1 MISTGH
7 WRTLKPNQIGRDQF
21 GSAIYGKTWVDRKSK
36 KKPTPP
42 PEILFRPKPIKDNK
56 KSPAEID
63 LDLWNSWKKSGSKE
77 DLSVLMHRFDGT
89 VAKSVYMFKGYA
101 VPESVIE
108 AAAYIALKKAL
119 ENYDPTKGANINT
132 FVTQYVRKVG
142 QFVGKYSNMGKI
154 PENRRLKIPA
164 YTEAKKILFER
175 MGHEPDA
182 KTLATYLK
190 WDMKEITRMETE
202 LGRRDLV
209 ASQMTEP
216 DVAEGL
222 VLDSAEDKT
231 SFRAVY
237 LALDD
242 SIERL
247 VFEYTSGYNGKKEL
261 SPSEISKKLKI
272 HPSKVSRIKKKI
284 NNMFLERGV

>member
-1 MISTGH
+1 MGSTGH

-36 KKPTPP
+36 TKKNRMPTAP
-42 PEILFRPKPIKDNK
+42 PEILLRPKEVKVSD
-56 KSPAEID
+56 KSPAKID
-63 LDLWNSWKKSGSKE
+63 LELWEAWKKSGSKE
-77 DLSVLMHRFDGT
+77 DLSKLMHRFDGT
-89 VAKSVYMFKGYA
+89 VAKSVYMFKDYA

-108 AAAYIALKKAL
+108 AAAYVALKKAL
-119 ENYDPTKGANINT
+119 ENYDPSKGANLNT
-132 FVTQYVRKVG
+132 FVTRYVRKVG
-142 QFVGKYSNMGKI
+142 QVVGKYANIGKI

-164 YTEAKKILFER
+164 YVEAKKILFER
-175 MGHEPDA
+175 LGHEPDA
-182 KTLATYLK
+182 QALATYLK
-190 WDMKEITRMETE
+190 WDMKEIARMETE

-222 VLDSAEDKT
+222 VLDSSESKIA
-231 SFRAVY
+231 FRSVY

-247 VFEYTSGYNGKKEL
+247 VFEYTAGYNGKKEI
-261 SPSEISKKLKI
+261 SPSEIAKKLNI
-272 HPSKVSRIKKKI
+272 HPSKVSRIKSPNKTST
-284 NNMFLERGV
+284 N